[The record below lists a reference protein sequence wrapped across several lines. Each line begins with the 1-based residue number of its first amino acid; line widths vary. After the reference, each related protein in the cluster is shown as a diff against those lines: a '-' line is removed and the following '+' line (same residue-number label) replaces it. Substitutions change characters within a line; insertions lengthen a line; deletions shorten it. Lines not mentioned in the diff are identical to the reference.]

1 MDINRNIL
9 KGTDTDP
16 RKLEIKMKQITIT
29 KVVTRNFIMDIV
41 SSMQNFFGLNLT
53 GYEKMIDRGMEQIKQ
68 ELENESDLN
77 WYRYEITQLTN
88 GAVSIT
94 LYGEVK

>member
-1 MDINRNIL
+1 
-9 KGTDTDP
+9 
-16 RKLEIKMKQITIT
+16 MKQITIT

-53 GYEKMIDRGMEQIKQ
+53 GYEKMIDRGMEQIKN

-94 LYGEVK
+94 LYGETK

>member
-1 MDINRNIL
+1 MN
-9 KGTDTDP
+9 
-16 RKLEIKMKQITIT
+16 KQITIT

-41 SSMQNFFGLNLT
+41 AGVQNMFGMNLT
-53 GYEKMIDRGMEQIKQ
+53 SYEKMVQRGMDQIKEETK
-68 ELENESDLN
+68 ELDMN

-94 LYGEVK
+94 FYGDLI

>member
-1 MDINRNIL
+1 MN
-9 KGTDTDP
+9 
-16 RKLEIKMKQITIT
+16 QITIT
-29 KVVTRNFIMDIV
+29 KVVTRNFIMDLV

-53 GYEKMIDRGMEQIKQ
+53 GYEKMVDRGMNQIKE
-68 ELENESDLN
+68 ELENRDSELN

-94 LYGEVK
+94 LYGESK